1 MLIMFH
7 KTPSF
12 MFSFNLYK
20 LHSITVY
27 IYFIIFI
34 KF

>member
-20 LHSITVY
+20 LHSITYLFY
-27 IYFIIFI
+27 ITI